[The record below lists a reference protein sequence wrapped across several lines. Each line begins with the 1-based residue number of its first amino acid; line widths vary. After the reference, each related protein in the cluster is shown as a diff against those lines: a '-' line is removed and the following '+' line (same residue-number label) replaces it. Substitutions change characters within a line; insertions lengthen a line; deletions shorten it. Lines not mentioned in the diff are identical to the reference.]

1 MQTIDENSIQSL
13 SLAAELSNFIKIKSG
28 EELGLMTPKFLWL
41 LRDFALE
48 LKENGREITENE
60 YLENRL
66 SNFARSNNQRN
77 RKVRDALLKYF
88 PQRELIT
95 LIRPVE
101 EEELLVKLDKLPFD
115 QLRTEFRRKSLI
127 LHNKVFNET
136 PPK

>member
-1 MQTIDENSIQSL
+1 
-13 SLAAELSNFIKIKSG
+13 
-28 EELGLMTPKFLWL
+28 MTPKFLWL

-66 SNFARSNNQRN
+66 SNFSRSNNQRN

-101 EEELLVKLDKLPFD
+101 EEELLVKLDKLPID
-115 QLRTEFRRKSLI
+115 QLRSEFLRKTNI
-127 LHNKVFNET
+127 LHSKVFNET
-136 PPK
+136 PQK